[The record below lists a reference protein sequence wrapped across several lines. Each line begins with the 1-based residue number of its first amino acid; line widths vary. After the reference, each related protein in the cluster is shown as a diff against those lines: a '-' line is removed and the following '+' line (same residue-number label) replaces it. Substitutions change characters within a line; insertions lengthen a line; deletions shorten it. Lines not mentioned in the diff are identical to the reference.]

1 MYILYFISLLYY
13 KSPVCTFTITHIQT
27 HTQTH
32 THIYI
37 GIHIYMHT
45 YICFQVQEIGVVVKI
60 LSRKTKMTPEFY
72 TQPNYY
78 NSIHA
83 TDKHTSIQ
91 EIVTT

>member
-1 MYILYFISLLYY
+1 
-13 KSPVCTFTITHIQT
+13 
-27 HTQTH
+27 
-32 THIYI
+32 
-37 GIHIYMHT
+37 MHT